1 MKPHKNDRPRHKAEL
16 IRRVNTVLAK
26 LKIHQLI
33 EIERVIKSYYKEVN
47 K

>member
-1 MKPHKNDRPRHKAEL
+1 MKPTKNNRPRHKADL
-16 IRRVNTVLAK
+16 IRRVNAVLAK

-33 EIERVIKSYYKEVN
+33 EIERIIKYYYKEVS